1 MPSLCAGIAREVR
14 EGDNGDVTL
23 YIDDAAKRMR
33 ALSETQPGSVQLI
46 YLDPPF
52 STGGKFEMRMRV
64 GEKEWR
70 TGQGSLRL
78 PAYDDNLPREEY
90 LTLMRDVLESAKALL
105 RDTGLIFIH
114 VDYRMHA
121 YFRLLCDE
129 IFGEKRFI
137 NEIIWTYET
146 GGRAKNFFAR
156 KHDVILLYGATQDYD
171 LHTHDVATVSPAGR
185 KNHLSR
191 HIDEDGRVYRTIKSN
206 GKTYKYFD
214 DEPVPP
220 SDVWTDVS
228 HLQQKDPQRLGY
240 DTQKPL
246 KLLERVILCASRK
259 GDTVLDPFCGSCT
272 TAEAAVRHGRKAILI
287 DTNPMVSALLRRR
300 VGDKGF
306 TVVSPENEGNPMLDA
321 EALPGIGYIN
331 IYLNSFT
338 LENGLIDREI
348 TGLDAVDSWGV
359 GTREN
364 ETYTESACET
374 RSFKTPALTGQLRVP
389 MDGETDKL
397 ILRVSDILGRTFR
410 FEVPVKSY

>member
-1 MPSLCAGIAREVR
+1 MQRKTEGIGREIRAGDKA
-14 EGDNGDVTL
+14 VTL
-23 YIDDAAKRMR
+23 MIGDAAQNMR
-33 ALSETQPGSVQLI
+33 ALAEAQPGSIQLI

-64 GEKEWR
+64 GEKEWK
-70 TGQGSLRL
+70 TGQGSLRV
-78 PAYDDNLPREEY
+78 PAYDDNLPRDEY
-90 LTLMRDVLESAKALL
+90 MALMRSVLESAKVLL

-121 YFRLLCDE
+121 YFRLMTDE

-156 KHDVILLYGATQDYD
+156 KHDVILVYGATQEYD
-171 LHTHDVATVSPAGR
+171 LHTRDVAVVNPAGR
-185 KNHLSR
+185 KNHMSR
-191 HIDEDGRVYRTIKSN
+191 HIDEDGRVYRTIKSG
-206 GKTYKYFD
+206 GKTYRYFD

-246 KLLERVILCASRK
+246 KLLERIILCASRK

-272 TAEAAVRHGRKAILI
+272 TAEAAVLHGRKAILM
-287 DTNPMVSALLRRR
+287 DANPMVSALLRRR
-300 VGDKGF
+300 VGSSGF
-306 TVVSPENEGNPMLDA
+306 EIIAPESEGCPVTDI

-331 IYLNSFT
+331 IYLNAFF
-338 LENGLIDREI
+338 LEDGVTDR
-348 TGLDAVDSWGV
+348 TTAGLDAVDSWGV
-359 GTREN
+359 GVRDGD
-364 ETYTESACET
+364 TYTELTGET
-374 RSFKTPALTGQLRVP
+374 RSFRTPAITGQLRIP
-389 MDGETDKL
+389 MEGEEETVFV
-397 ILRVSDILGRTFR
+397 RVSDILGRTFR
-410 FEVPVKSY
+410 YEVPVRNY